1 MRINKNGQDKVVQP
15 GQLDELAL
23 SLARLRDTCVQ
34 LSMLLRDQV
43 TENDSP
49 ERDQVISEV
58 ERYLSRF
65 RAAEWRPQSLGA

>member
-49 ERDQVISEV
+49 ERDQAIYEV

-65 RAAEWRPQSLGA
+65 RAAE

>member
-49 ERDQVISEV
+49 ERDQAISEV

-65 RAAEWRPQSLGA
+65 RAAE